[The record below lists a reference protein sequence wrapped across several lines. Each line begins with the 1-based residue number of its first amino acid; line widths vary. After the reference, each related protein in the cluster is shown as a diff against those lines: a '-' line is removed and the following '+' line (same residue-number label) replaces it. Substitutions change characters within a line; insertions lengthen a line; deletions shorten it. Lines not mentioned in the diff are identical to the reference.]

1 MFSVYLHYDNV
12 NKYLV
17 FAASPDSASAKLHTS
32 WKLFFSPYAFRDEA
46 KLISSETTDVAL
58 AAPRGSIL

>member
-12 NKYLV
+12 NRYLV
-17 FAASPDSASAKLHTS
+17 LAASPDRESARLQTS

-46 KLISSETTDVAL
+46 KLINSETTDVAL